1 MDVRLRAAVADD
13 AVSVAAL
20 CRELRISRQTF
31 YKWRARYRAE
41 GLAGLEARSRA
52 PRSSPQRV
60 SAATEERIIEL
71 RKHLDELGV
80 DAGPGTIQWHLG
92 RAGQRLVPSEATIWR
107 VLVRRGFVV
116 PEPRKRPNTSWQRF
130 VADRPNELWQTDFI
144 EWVVADHSRVVHVL
158 SFLDDH
164 SRVALR
170 CRAVPVATTDAAW
183 ETFSQAAACWGL
195 PLGQLSDNGLCFSG
209 KLRGVQVAFETH
221 LRAAGVKP
229 ITSRPYHPQTCG
241 KVERFH
247 QTLKKW
253 LRRKPLAAD
262 LDELQAQLDRFV
274 DYYNHHRPHR
284 SIGRRVPRRG
294 LGRHPRSH
302 QPRHHAPRAPPAP
315 RPRPSTSADSPKLTA
330 SRSTSASNTPASPP
344 PSTSTTPTPSCSPT
358 GPSTE
363 SSNSTTAAATSPPAS
378 RAPRPY
384 PDCQRCLAT
393 PLSTMSRDTTP

>member
-1 MDVRLRAAVADD
+1 MAREVVAMDVRLRAAVADD
-13 AVSVAAL
+13 AVSVAGL

-92 RAGQRLVPSEATIWR
+92 RAGHRPVPSEATIWR

-241 KVERFH
+241 KVERFQ

-253 LRRKPLAAD
+253 LRRQPLAAD
-262 LDELQAQLDRFV
+262 LDELQDQLDRFV
-274 DYYNHHRPHR
+274 DYYNHRRPHR
-284 SIGRRVPRRG
+284 SIGRRVPADAWAATPAAINLGTTLPGPTRTTTTTVDKRG
-294 LGRHPRSH
+294 LAEAHRFQIHVGVQHAGQPATVYLDDTHAVVFTNGTFTRVLQLDHSRRYQPSGLPRG
-302 QPRHHAPRAPPAP
+302 P
-315 RPRPSTSADSPKLTA
+315 RPLP
-330 SRSTSASNTPASPP
+330 
-344 PSTSTTPTPSCSPT
+344 
-358 GPSTE
+358 
-363 SSNSTTAAATSPPAS
+363 
-378 RAPRPY
+378 
-384 PDCQRCLAT
+384 
-393 PLSTMSRDTTP
+393 